1 VLAKLQQA
9 TAQDDKEFT
18 GTPETGSTR

>member
-9 TAQDDKEFT
+9 TAQDDKGFT
-18 GTPETGSTR
+18 STPETGSTP